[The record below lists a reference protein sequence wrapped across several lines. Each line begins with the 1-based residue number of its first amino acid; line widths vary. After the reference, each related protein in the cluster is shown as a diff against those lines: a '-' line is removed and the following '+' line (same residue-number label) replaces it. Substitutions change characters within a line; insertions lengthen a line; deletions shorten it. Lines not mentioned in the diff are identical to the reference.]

1 MEGNSSCVRFAMRGE
16 DGNSASDCQRGGL
29 PYQSTLSNSRRPHD
43 ARDAPVAGHRLVE
56 DPDEGIEL
64 PGPPDEGRFGTQ
76 QFVVVEAEQSLGTQR
91 FARALD
97 V

>member
-1 MEGNSSCVRFAMRGE
+1 MML
-16 DGNSASDCQRGGL
+16 D
-29 PYQSTLSNSRRPHD
+29 
-43 ARDAPVAGHRLVE
+43 DAPVAGHRLVE